1 LSNFGLAFCRHRP
14 IFSPRCV
21 PPRISPKNL
30 TRPIPTKDGGT
41 LRTVLDARTY
51 MLGLSKDRELRSQW
65 QRACELLLA
74 EADVAALSRQIELA
88 LFYDARL
95 VLT

>member
-1 LSNFGLAFCRHRP
+1 M
-14 IFSPRCV
+14 
-21 PPRISPKNL
+21 

-51 MLGLSKDRELRSQW
+51 VLALSEDREMRQQW
-65 QRACELLLA
+65 QRACELILA
-74 EADVAALSRQIELA
+74 EADVGALRNQIELA
-88 LFYDARL
+88 LFYDGRF